1 MTDLVQT
8 RFLRERLAT
17 LDGRIAAA
25 RNRMTSGASD
35 ERIDA
40 RGDLEVLLRRRES
53 LDRRMTEIEEGV
65 DTPWERVGAELQ
77 QDVALLED
85 DLKRWMDGLD
95 E

>member
-8 RFLRERLAT
+8 RYLRERLAT
-17 LDGRIAAA
+17 LDGQIATA
-25 RNRMTSGASD
+25 RNRMTSGVSD

-40 RGDLEVLLRRRES
+40 RGDLEVLLRRRQS
-53 LDRRMTEIEEGV
+53 LDRRMAEIEEGV
-65 DTPWERVGAELQ
+65 DTPWERVGAEFQ
-77 QDVALLED
+77 QDIALLED